1 MYALCAFFSGR
12 EDLHRKRFQRIA
24 DVFLGACQLSRFFAR
39 KIPSEMNSGSS
50 WNRVGE
56 FRV

>member
-1 MYALCAFFSGR
+1 MTSDDKTNPAPKTGTAV
-12 EDLHRKRFQRIA
+12 K
-24 DVFLGACQLSRFFAR
+24 
-39 KIPSEMNSGSS
+39 KGSS